1 MSFKIKPPYN
11 IDNTPIYF
19 VKEKDGVLG
28 RTNMNGSI
36 TINDKVRDPKQL
48 KQIICHEMVHVK
60 QIKSG
65 KLSYDDKNIYWKGKK
80 YKRGK
85 KDGSKS
91 YPWEKEAYN
100 KCKK

>member
-1 MSFKIKPPYN
+1 MSFKIKPPYK
-11 IDNTPIYF
+11 IDNTPVYF

-36 TINDKVRDPKQL
+36 TVNDKVRDPKQL

-65 KLSYDDKNIYWKGKK
+65 KLAYDDKFIYWKGKK

-85 KDGSKS
+85 KDGIKS